1 MGSFY
6 AILVENV
13 TKIRNKK
20 KKQSRLLLME
30 SSSSSHCGPTTRTA
44 YLLHELKK
52 YTNVTVKAA
61 CLCSLGTIFLVSLT
75 VVIAPNRTP
84 SLECCSD
91 RADLDVLERA
101 MRASSTFVRVL
112 KYIAM
117 SIVCFFILKASHS
130 RLKSS
135 IANVGDLI
143 DKLFAS
149 HNTNSDKINSGN

>member
-1 MGSFY
+1 MCSFY

-20 KKQSRLLLME
+20 KKQSRLLID
-30 SSSSSHCGPTTRTA
+30 SSSHCGPTTRTA

-75 VVIAPNRTP
+75 VFIAPNKT
-84 SLECCSD
+84 SSSECCSD
-91 RADLDVLERA
+91 RGDFDVLERA
-101 MRASSTFVRVL
+101 LRASSTFVRVL
-112 KYIAM
+112 KYISM

-135 IANVGDLI
+135 IANVDDLI
-143 DKLFAS
+143 DKLFATHTS
-149 HNTNSDKINSGN
+149 SAKINSGLKDLC